1 MTEPSRILRYL
12 DERFFVRDLRAKTKD
27 GVLKELADYLSQDRE
42 VRDVKLLLEMLRK
55 RESLGSTAIGS
66 GVAIPHGRSLAIA
79 NIKVVFARHQKG
91 VDFEAPDG
99 EPVRLFF
106 LIVAP
111 PQDRNNEYLPLLG
124 TIAELTKESAARER
138 LLAAATFAD
147 LKQAL
152 EGGAGEYR

>member
-1 MTEPSRILRYL
+1 L
-12 DERFFVRDLRAKTKD
+12 DERFFVRDLRAKTKE
-27 GVLKELADYLSQDRE
+27 GVLKELADCLAQDRE
-42 VRDVKLLLEMLRK
+42 VRDSKLLLEMLKK

-66 GVAIPHGRSLAIA
+66 GVAIPHGRSLAISS
-79 NIKVVFARHQKG
+79 IKILFARHGKG

-124 TIAELTKESAARER
+124 QIAELVKDPDARSR
-138 LLAAATFAD
+138 LLEASTFGD
-147 LKQAL
+147 LRQIL
-152 EGGAGEYR
+152 EGGDHA

>member
-1 MTEPSRILRYL
+1 MTEPSRILLYL

-27 GVLKELADYLSQDRE
+27 GVLKELADFLARDRE
-42 VRDVKLLLEMLRK
+42 VRDSKLLLEMLKR

-66 GVAIPHGRSLAIA
+66 GVAIPHGRTLAISS
-79 NIKVVFARHQKG
+79 IKVLFARHLKG
-91 VDFEAPDG
+91 VDFEAPDDQ
-99 EPVRLFF
+99 PVHLFF

-124 TIAELTKESAARER
+124 TIAELVKDEGARER

-147 LKQAL
+147 LRQVLA
-152 EGGAGEYR
+152 GGIHEQQ